1 MKQRAMELK
10 KETIAHRRYIHRCAE
25 VGLELPK
32 TMAYVEKELKAC
44 GIEPVVCGHGIRAE
58 LGTGEPI
65 LLLRADADALP
76 NGHTCGHDCHAAM
89 LLTAAKLLK
98 EREHELKGTVRLMFQ
113 PAEETLS
120 GAQDMITHGILE
132 PKPQAA
138 LAFHTAAGKIPTG
151 MALCG
156 TDGAMMR
163 SADNLSIT
171 FFGKGG
177 HGAYKDQ
184 AVDPI
189 KMAVEVYEALP
200 EIAFGVF
207 RAGSAGNVI
216 PDTALLQGSLRV
228 EAGREQLLKKMQD
241 TIDEVT
247 ARHGGRAEVVCTS
260 RTPAL
265 VCHKKLTLQI
275 SAFLKELDL
284 IVKDG
289 VKAKASEDFAYIAEK
304 IPGAYFYLTCG
315 FADGRGDHL
324 AHDPQVQID
333 EEVLPVG
340 AAAYAHCAIKYLNSL
355 AAPFV
360 CKE

>member
-32 TMAYVEKELKAC
+32 TMAYIEQQLKLC
-44 GIEPVVCGHGIRAE
+44 GVAPHPCGHGIRAE
-58 LGTGEPI
+58 IGTGEPV

-98 EREHELKGTVRLMFQ
+98 ERENELKGTVRLMFQ

-120 GAQDMITHGILE
+120 GARDMIAGGILE
-132 PKPQAA
+132 AKPRAA
-138 LAFHTAAGKIPTG
+138 LAFHTAAGKMTTG

-177 HGAYKDQ
+177 HGAYRNQ
-184 AVDPI
+184 TVDPI
-189 KMAVEVYEALP
+189 KIAVEVYEALP
-200 EIAFGVF
+200 EISFGVF
-207 RAGSAGNVI
+207 RAGAAGNII
-216 PDTALLQGSLRV
+216 PDTALLQGSLRA
-228 EAGREQLLKKMQD
+228 EEGREKLLKKMHD

-265 VCHKKLTLQI
+265 VCDKKLTLQM
-275 SAFLKELDL
+275 SGYLKELDL

-304 IPGAYFYLTCG
+304 VPSAYFYLTCG
-315 FADGRGDHL
+315 FSDARGDHL
-324 AHDPQVQID
+324 AHDPQVKID
-333 EEVLPVG
+333 EEVLPLG
-340 AAAYAHCAIKYLNSL
+340 AAAYAHCAWKYLQ
-355 AAPFV
+355 
-360 CKE
+360 K